1 MQLFLI
7 AIITVDANFRWKGL
21 GNDLA
26 FWFSWTVNQ
35 TISLITLT
43 HCFCWFFWRANLPC
57 LSGNRLILKKTI
69 AHWTRTFVHHPPP
82 EIQQSSEK
90 SPIAGQH
97 QVQADSGGSRGGS
110 CPGYCDHHPSL
121 IYGCC
126 NIGHPTSVH
135 VSLLSVHMFLLP
147 LLDTAW
153 ALD

>member
-1 MQLFLI
+1 MIWPFDFHGQSTKPFPWSHWPI
-7 AIITVDANFRWKGL
+7 VFVD
-21 GNDLA
+21 
-26 FWFSWTVNQ
+26 
-35 TISLITLT
+35 
-43 HCFCWFFWRANLPC
+43 FFGGQICHASVEIGWY
-57 LSGNRLILKKTI
+57 LKKTI

-147 LLDTAW
+147 SPENSMGPWLAATKTFQFGKYTSL
-153 ALD
+153 